1 MIEKRFLLVLLL
13 VISALF
19 VAVIRP
25 FLVSLTM
32 AALFTAVLQPA
43 YDWLLP
49 RMRGRE
55 NLTAAAI
62 LLAVMLVV
70 VLPLVLFLGMATSQ
84 AAGISQQVRPW
95 LAEQVAARDQIPQ
108 RLVERFPILERLR
121 PYQAQITARAAEMA
135 GKAGAYLASSLSAA
149 AGGTA
154 SFLFQLVVMLYAM
167 FCFLID
173 GRAILGRA
181 LGYMP
186 LPQQDKDRLTS
197 RFVSVTRAML
207 KGTFVVGLIQ
217 GALAGLGFAVAGI
230 EGAVFWGTVMAVCA
244 FVPGIGSG
252 IVWAPAVIYL
262 ALTGRTIAAIALA
275 AWCAAIV
282 GSVDNILRPRLVGR
296 GADMP
301 ALLIFLGTLG
311 GLLLFGMVGILLGPI
326 IAALFL
332 SVWEMYG
339 HIISGAIPPRP
350 GVPGG
355 KQAPAKPGPGSTA
368 GA

>member
-1 MIEKRFLLVLLL
+1 MNEKRFLLLL
-13 VISALF
+13 VLAISALF
-19 VAVIRP
+19 VALIRP
-25 FLVSLTM
+25 FLLSLMM
-32 AALFTAVLQPA
+32 AALFTGVLQPA

-49 RMRGRE
+49 HLRGRE

-70 VLPLVLFLGMATSQ
+70 VLPLVLFLGMVTSQ
-84 AAGISQQVRPW
+84 AAGITQQMRPW

-173 GRAILGRA
+173 GRAILGRV

-230 EGAVFWGTVMAVCA
+230 EGSVFWGTVMAVLT
-244 FVPGIGSG
+244 FVSG
-252 IVWAPAVIYL
+252 TGAAIVWVPAVIYL
-262 ALTGRTIAAIALA
+262 ALAGRTIAAIALA
-275 AWCAAIV
+275 VWCAAIV
-282 GSVDNILRPRLVGR
+282 GSVDNVLRPRLVGR

-311 GLLLFGMVGILLGPI
+311 GVLLFGMVGILLGPI

-339 HIISGAIPPRP
+339 HVISGVIPARP
-350 GVPGG
+350 G
-355 KQAPAKPGPGSTA
+355 ASRTPAAPGPGGTA